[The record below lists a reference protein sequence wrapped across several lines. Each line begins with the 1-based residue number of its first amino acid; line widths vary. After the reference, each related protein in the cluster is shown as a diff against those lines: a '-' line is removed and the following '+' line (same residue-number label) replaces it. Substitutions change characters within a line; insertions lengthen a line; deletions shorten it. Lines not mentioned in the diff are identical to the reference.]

1 MARHATKSD
10 CIKRL
15 FRFIFFRLKYRLR
28 TEEKES
34 CMWFLRKV
42 GKCRTKRS
50 LLDSAC
56 SRLKDAELYTP
67 WCNQFLR
74 LLWDLPFP
82 ACSKREMHTEI
93 GKSGNLLNK
102 SRFCGLQVVWFE
114 CSSVMHPLVSS
125 TLGVHCGPSLSLH
138 AVNGICC
145 MCHVNKVEIYC
156 PKNRF
161 CGLQV
166 VKFECRRVI
175 HRGPLL
181 VPKYWYLGVFYFSDS
196 LSALPFPACSKRK
209 LQHVAC

>member
-1 MARHATKSD
+1 MKCKINGLLCSSCFSWFALKFVYMQKEEKVRSMARHATKSD
-10 CIKRL
+10 GIKRL

-42 GKCRTKRS
+42 GKSRTKRS

-56 SRLKDAELYTP
+56 SRLKDAELYYTS

-102 SRFCGLQVVWFE
+102 SRFCGLQ
-114 CSSVMHPLVSS
+114 
-125 TLGVHCGPSLSLH
+125 
-138 AVNGICC
+138 
-145 MCHVNKVEIYC
+145 
-156 PKNRF
+156 
-161 CGLQV
+161 
-166 VKFECRRVI
+166 
-175 HRGPLL
+175 
-181 VPKYWYLGVFYFSDS
+181 
-196 LSALPFPACSKRK
+196 
-209 LQHVAC
+209 